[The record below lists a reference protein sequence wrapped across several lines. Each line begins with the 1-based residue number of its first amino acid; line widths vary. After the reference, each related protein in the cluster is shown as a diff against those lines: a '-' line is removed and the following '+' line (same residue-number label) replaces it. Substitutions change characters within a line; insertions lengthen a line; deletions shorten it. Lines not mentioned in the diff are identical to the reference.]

1 MVALVTGNNSLKQ
14 LFAALTEHT
23 FQVELGIADPPLI
36 DYLSELLLRFSRFD
50 AQHRYRD
57 TIGRR
62 LEEVAD
68 MLMEAEQRTADP
80 QRELYRHIGDF
91 TLFWTGLYPEALS
104 HLQSADRKDHLLD
117 YYAQGKRSYQLA
129 SRFKDEPYREEAEIL
144 DRLSQEFEACTLGLN
159 CVRRELNRLPQ
170 FLVNDASPSDQ
181 N

>member
-1 MVALVTGNNSLKQ
+1 MVALVTGTNGLKQ

-36 DYLSELLLRFSRFD
+36 DYISELLLRFSRFD
-50 AQHRYRD
+50 VQHRYRD

-62 LEEVAD
+62 LEGVAD
-68 MLMEAEQRTADP
+68 MLTEAEQRSADP

-104 HLQSADRKDHLLD
+104 HLQSADRKDHLID
-117 YYAQGKRSYQLA
+117 YYEQGKRSYQLA
-129 SRFKDEPYREEAEIL
+129 ARFRNEPYREEAEIL

-170 FLVNDASPSDQ
+170 AG
-181 N
+181 